1 MTLMNTMPSQMA
13 PVDPKKGPKKDD
25 KKTADKK
32 GKPGKNDPPP
42 GQLKIGQWTI
52 TPAIGTI
59 APDSSCTIE
68 IMFSGSGQKNYEQRL
83 AIDVSNRNPD
93 D

>member
-1 MTLMNTMPSQMA
+1 MA

-42 GQLKIGQWTI
+42 G
-52 TPAIGTI
+52 
-59 APDSSCTIE
+59 
-68 IMFSGSGQKNYEQRL
+68 
-83 AIDVSNRNPD
+83 
-93 D
+93 